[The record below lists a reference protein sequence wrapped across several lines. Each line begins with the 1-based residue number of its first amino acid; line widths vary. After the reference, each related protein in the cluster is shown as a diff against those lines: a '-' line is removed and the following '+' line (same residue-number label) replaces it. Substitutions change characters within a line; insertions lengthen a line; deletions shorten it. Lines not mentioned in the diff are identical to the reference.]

1 MRALRVAR
9 WMVRT
14 TRGPW
19 LQVAVPRL
27 TALAFVAVQLDAMV
41 DWSATTRMLRAR
53 APLEAL
59 VAAALVVLLTGTSE
73 RRAAR
78 RLLLG
83 DRHAVI
89 RRQPVSGSLFGPGV
103 TALLS
108 PLAVPAASL
117 GLLWH
122 GSWWGALLWGS
133 ATLCPTVA
141 FAADRP
147 LLGLGATLPA
157 AVGVLLAQAV
167 PAVLPLVGAVAAAL
181 GVPAAGK
188 TFVRS
193 EVVGLSPA
201 GSLRRGLRG
210 PVTALL
216 HRDLLALWRMDRPT
230 LLSALATAV
239 PAGLVIHAMR
249 VNGPFGDEA
258 TLTGAAIW
266 LVLAGL
272 IALQLPAAAALRTG
286 HAQDPAHWPTTAVQR
301 VGATGLLVA
310 VGLFPTW
317 LAVAALGHLPPLASL
332 RLLLLG
338 AALIG
343 GASWW
348 SAASPTR
355 ARHGSWLWWSGLCLA
370 ATLLPQ
376 AWPAL
381 VVLGVGPGL
390 RAVALTERR
399 RRST

>member
-1 MRALRVAR
+1 MSALRVAR
-9 WMVRT
+9 WMVRS

-41 DWSATTRMLRAR
+41 DWSATTHLLKAR
-53 APLEAL
+53 PPVEAFL
-59 VAAALVVLLTGTSE
+59 AAWLVVLLTGAGE

-89 RRQPVSGSLFGPGV
+89 RRQPVPGPRFGPGV

-167 PAVLPLVGAVAAAL
+167 PAVLPLVGGVAAAL
-181 GVPAAGK
+181 GVPAAGE
-188 TFVRS
+188 TFARS
-193 EVVGLSPA
+193 DVVGLTPA
-201 GSLRRGLRG
+201 GSVRRGLRG

-216 HRDLLALWRMDRPT
+216 HRDVLALWRLDRPT
-230 LLSALATAV
+230 LLSALLPAL
-239 PAGLVIHAMR
+239 PAGLVVHAMR

-272 IALQLPAAAALRTG
+272 AALQLPAAAALRTG
-286 HAQDPAHWPTTAVQR
+286 HAHDPAHWPTTAAQR

-310 VGLFPTW
+310 SGLFPTW
-317 LAVAALGHLPPLASL
+317 LAVSAFAHLPALASL

-338 AALIG
+338 TALVG
-343 GASWW
+343 GACWW
-348 SAASPTR
+348 SASSPTR

-370 ATLLPQ
+370 ATLLPG

-381 VVLGVGPGL
+381 LLLAVGPGL